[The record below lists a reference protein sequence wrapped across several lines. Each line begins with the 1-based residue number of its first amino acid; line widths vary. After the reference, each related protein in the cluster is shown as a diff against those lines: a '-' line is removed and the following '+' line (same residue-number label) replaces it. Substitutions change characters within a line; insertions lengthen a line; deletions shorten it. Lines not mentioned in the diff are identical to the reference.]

1 MDNPIEDQA
10 VLVTGPLTEAEAKA
24 EAEAPGVLAAELNCP
39 KCTGPMIKCNI
50 GFVGIYGW
58 WLQRTLRQAASALGP
73 PRSVSSD
80 VFAKVCTRC
89 GFTEIYAKDPQ
100 ALAAGDDT

>member
-1 MDNPIEDQA
+1 VDNPIEEQA
-10 VLVTGPLTEAEAKA
+10 VLVTGPLTEAA
-24 EAEAPGVLAAELNCP
+24 APGVLAAELNCP
-39 KCTGPMIKCNI
+39 KCTGPMIKCDI

-58 WLQRTLRQAASALGP
+58 WLQRTLRQAATALGP

-89 GFTEIYAKDPQ
+89 GFTELYAQDPQ
-100 ALAAGDDT
+100 ALAAGDDA